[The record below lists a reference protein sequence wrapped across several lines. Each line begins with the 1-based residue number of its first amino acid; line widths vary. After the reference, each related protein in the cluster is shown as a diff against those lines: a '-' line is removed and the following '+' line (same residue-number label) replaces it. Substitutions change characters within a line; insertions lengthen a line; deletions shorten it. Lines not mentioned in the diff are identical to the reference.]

1 MRKMRKISIK
11 RDNKINES
19 GVTLM
24 VLVVT
29 VIILSILTGVSI
41 YMGTTSIQDI
51 SDKQDMSVL
60 NMVQEIVI
68 AQYTKTQYLS
78 QTEWK
83 LSEHSTQPP
92 SYFGECILTQERYIK
107 LPNDNSSMF
116 PSASQYVT
124 NMSTASA
131 TYDDCYYRLDENVLK
146 NLGIT
151 DSTEDDKDLHTYI
164 VNYKTGEVYDETMLS
179 SKFYIKGNK
188 ELVNKAN
195 YESKET
201 NDYEDTT
208 VDVYTTIVNG
218 VIVIN

>member
-1 MRKMRKISIK
+1 MRKMKKISVK

-19 GVTLM
+19 GVTLI
-24 VLVVT
+24 VLVIT
-29 VIILSILTGVSI
+29 VIILSILTGVTI
-41 YMGTTSIQDI
+41 YLGTTSIQDI

-60 NMVQEIVI
+60 NMIQEVVI

-83 LSEHSTQPP
+83 ISEHSSQPP
-92 SYFGECILTQERYIK
+92 SYYGECILTQDRYIK
-107 LPNDNSSMF
+107 LPSDNSSMF
-116 PSASQYVT
+116 PTASEYVV

-164 VNYKTGEVYDETMLS
+164 VNYKTGEVYDETMAS

-188 ELVNKAN
+188 ELVNKATHTTL
-195 YESKET
+195 ET
-201 NDYEDTT
+201 TDYEDTT
-208 VDVYTTIVNG
+208 VDVYTTIING
-218 VIVIN
+218 TMIIN